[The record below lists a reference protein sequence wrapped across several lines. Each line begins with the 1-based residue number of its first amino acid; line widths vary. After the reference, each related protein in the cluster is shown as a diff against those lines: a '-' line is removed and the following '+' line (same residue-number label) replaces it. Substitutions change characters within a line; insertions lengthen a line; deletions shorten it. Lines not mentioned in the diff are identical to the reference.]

1 MNLMPP
7 ITDNVTEVLYKII
20 EFTRRREKV
29 LYQNIHNVRTIGF
42 VPRDLAV
49 DEFSRLLS
57 EAVDEHIRNRRLV
70 LRDTENV
77 KFGEEGTF
85 QLAAI
90 IDCDAGELMDEDED
104 EYLELQ
110 INKLLENSLN
120 QRVATQLLR
129 QRQQQV
135 V

>member
-1 MNLMPP
+1 MNVMPP
-7 ITDNVTEVLYKII
+7 VTDNITEVLQKII

-29 LYQNIHNVRTIGF
+29 LYQNIHNVRATGF

-70 LRDTENV
+70 LRDTQNV
-77 KFGEEGTF
+77 KFGQEGA
-85 QLAAI
+85 LELDPVIDNNAAGI
-90 IDCDAGELMDEDED
+90 LEQSHDQ
-104 EYLELQ
+104 YLEFQ

-120 QRVATQLLR
+120 QRVAAQLLR
-129 QRQQQV
+129 QRHQV
-135 V
+135 A

>member
-7 ITDNVTEVLYKII
+7 ITDNVTEVLHKII

-29 LYQNIHNVRTIGF
+29 LYQNINNVRTTGF

-49 DEFSRLLS
+49 DEFSRLLN
-57 EAVDEHIRNRRLV
+57 EAVDEHIQNRRLV
-70 LRDTENV
+70 LRDTQNV

-85 QLAAI
+85 QLAPI
-90 IDCDAGELMDEDED
+90 VDCNAGELMDEDQD
-104 EYLELQ
+104 QYLELQ

-129 QRQQQV
+129 QRQQV
-135 V
+135 I